1 MGQYILRRLL
11 ALVAMLFALSLVT
24 FIIIDLPPGD
34 YVTTYVSELR
44 QRGDQV
50 DQATIEA
57 LRERYGFDQPIIV
70 RYAKWIW
77 NLLRGDF
84 GRSLL
89 YNQPVAELIGE
100 RVLLTVV
107 ITGITLLVSWG
118 IAFPIGI
125 YSALRPYSFGDY
137 IFTFIGFIGLA
148 VPGFLLTLIA
158 MYLAFR
164 YLGITI
170 GGLFSP
176 EYINAAWSVGRVL
189 DLISNLFVPVLVLG
203 LSGTAELIRVL
214 RANLLDE
221 LKKPYVLTARA
232 KGLREAG
239 LILRHPVR
247 VSLNPFLSTAGWIL
261 PELVSGSVIVASI
274 LGLPMIGPLLLDALR
289 AQDMYLAGA
298 LILMLGV
305 FTVIGTMLSDFLL
318 AWADPR
324 VRQR

>member
-1 MGQYILRRLL
+1 MSQFVLRRIF
-11 ALVAMLFALSLVT
+11 ASLVTLFVLSVVT

-34 YVTTYVSELR
+34 YITTYVSELR
-44 QRGDQV
+44 ARGDPIDRQ
-50 DQATIEA
+50 TINA
-57 LRERYGFDQPIIV
+57 LRERYGFDQPILG
-70 RYAKWIW
+70 RYAHWAL

-84 GRSLL
+84 GRSFL
-89 YNQPVAELIGE
+89 YNQPVTELIGE

-107 ITGITLLVSWG
+107 VTGVTLLVSWA

-125 YSALRPYSFGDY
+125 YSALRPYTFGDY

-148 VPGFLLTLIA
+148 VPGFLLTLIV
-158 MYLAFR
+158 MYIGFR
-164 YLGITI
+164 YFGVTI

-176 EYINAAWSVGRVL
+176 EYVNAPWSAGRVL
-189 DLISNLFVPVLVLG
+189 DLLQNMVVPVFILG
-203 LSGTAELIRVL
+203 LSGTAELIRIL

-221 LKKPYVLTARA
+221 LKKPYVTTARA
-232 KGLREAG
+232 KGLRERD

-247 VSLNPFLSTAGWIL
+247 VALNPFISTAGWLL

-298 LILMLGV
+298 LILLLGV
-305 FTVIGTMLSDFLL
+305 LTIIGTMISDLL
-318 AWADPR
+318 LVWIDPR
-324 VRQR
+324 VRQD